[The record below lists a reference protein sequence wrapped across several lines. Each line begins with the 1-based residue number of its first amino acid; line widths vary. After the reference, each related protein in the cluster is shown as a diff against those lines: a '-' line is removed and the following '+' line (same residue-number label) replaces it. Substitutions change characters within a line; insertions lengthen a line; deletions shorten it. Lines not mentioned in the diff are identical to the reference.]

1 MYNSKLVFTAA
12 ALGILLFGIGMTTLG
27 SVAPWLRSRFLLDE
41 IQTGTLFS
49 ILPIGLL
56 TGSLLFGP
64 VCDRYGYKY
73 LLISCCALM
82 AIGFMGIAYSTSLSI
97 LKIFIFLFGAGGG
110 GMNGATSAAVA
121 DMSDKGKGS
130 NLSLLGLFFGI
141 GALGMPS
148 ILASLSRTYTSGEV
162 IAAFGWLSLLV
173 AVIYLFISFP
183 PAKQQQVLSIPKI
196 AGLFKSRLML
206 LIAFFLFCQSSFE
219 GIMNNWTTSYL
230 INEKSVPAVSALY
243 ALSIYVAGY
252 TLLRLLLGTV
262 FRAVSIE
269 LLIFG
274 SIFLTVVGSCVLTL
288 ADGYGMAVIGLFITG
303 AGLSGGFPLMLGI
316 VAARFADLSATA
328 FSFVLVIAL
337 IGNML
342 VNYLMGIIAERE
354 GIQHLV
360 TVAFAEAVIMLVI
373 GVAIFRTGVLKH
385 LSR

>member
-56 TGSLLFGP
+56 SGSLLFGP
-64 VCDRYGYKY
+64 LCDRYGYKY
-73 LLISCCALM
+73 LLISCCAFM

-121 DMSDKGKGS
+121 DMSDKEKGS

-148 ILASLSRTYTSGEV
+148 ILASLSRSYTSGQV

-173 AVIYLFISFP
+173 AVVYLFISFP
-183 PAKQQQVLSIPKI
+183 PAKQQQVLSIPRI

-230 INEKSVPAVSALY
+230 INEKSIPAVSALY
-243 ALSIYVAGY
+243 GLSIYVAGY

-262 FRAVSIE
+262 FRAVSTK

-274 SIFLTVVGSCVLTL
+274 SIFLTVVGSCLLML
-288 ADGYGMAVIGLFITG
+288 ANGYGMAVTGLFITG

-360 TVAFAEAVIMLVI
+360 TVAFAEAVVMLVI
-373 GVAIFRTGVLKH
+373 GVAIFRSR
-385 LSR
+385 LSKDVSH

>member
-1 MYNSKLVFTAA
+1 MYNTKLVFAAA

-27 SVAPWLRSRFLLDE
+27 AVAPWLKTRFLLDE

-56 TGSLLFGP
+56 MGSLLFGP
-64 VCDRYGYKY
+64 LCDRYGYKY
-73 LLISCCALM
+73 LLVSCCLLM
-82 AIGFMGIAYSTSLSI
+82 AIGFMGIAYSASLSL
-97 LKIFIFLFGAGGG
+97 LKISIFLFGIGGG
-110 GMNGATSAAVA
+110 AMNGATSAAVA
-121 DMSDKGKGS
+121 DMSEKGKGG

-148 ILASLSRTYTSGEV
+148 ILASLSRSYSSGQI
-162 IAAFGWLSLLV
+162 IAAFGWLSLIVGL
-173 AVIYLFISFP
+173 AYLFISFP
-183 PAKQQQVLSIPKI
+183 PAKQQQVLSINKI
-196 AGLFKSRLML
+196 AALFKSRLLL

-219 GIMNNWTTSYL
+219 GIMNNWTTTYL
-230 INEKSVPAVSALY
+230 IDEKSIPARSALY
-243 ALSIYVAGY
+243 ALSVYIAGY

-262 FRAVSIE
+262 LRTLSTK

-274 SIFLTVVGSCVLTL
+274 SILLTILGSCVLLL
-288 ADGYGMAVIGLFITG
+288 ANSYGIALTGLFIIG

-354 GIQHLV
+354 GIQHLL
-360 TVAFAEAVIMLVI
+360 TVAFAEALVMVLI
-373 GVAIFRTGVLKH
+373 GLMIFRRKSASNVGD
-385 LSR
+385 